1 MEDLDYQE
9 YPLELELLM
18 EDLVLSLP
26 RIRPP
31 AFGTSYGEMV
41 CADYRCIP

>member
-26 RIRPP
+26 RIPP
-31 AFGTSYGEMV
+31 PGFGTSHGEMV
-41 CADYRCIP
+41 CADDRCIL